1 LGFVFKT
8 KKMKYFRFAVALTIV
23 LIGAT
28 LQTKGQEKGF
38 LRGNVSDGEIGGP
51 MIGAN
56 VVLADNPSVGTI
68 TDFDGNYSLPL
79 DPGTYNIKISFISF
93 VSQTFTD
100 VVIKPGEVTII
111 DTELKP
117 AVDEL
122 AAVEIV
128 AEARRNTET
137 AVLMD
142 MKNATGVMDG
152 LSVQSIRKI
161 GDSDLSGAIKRVT
174 GVTVQDGKYVYVRGL
189 GDRYTKTTLN
199 GMAIPGLD
207 PDVNAV
213 AIDIFPTSV
222 LENVAVFKSFT
233 PNQYGDFTGGLVNVV
248 TKNFPDVKETQVRLG
263 VGYVFGQTFNNDFI
277 LYDRGGTD
285 WLGFDDGTRE
295 LPINKNTVIPLE
307 PLNDPELERITRS
320 FNSTLA
326 TSQANALMNT
336 SLSFR
341 HGNQINKENGETWG
355 YNFVLNYRN
364 NNNFYEDFEAN
375 TFLKPAGDSA
385 DENELFRDE
394 QRIGVVGRNEVQWS
408 ALASGAYKK
417 GNSDFNAMILHSQS
431 AETSASKRRSTNFN
445 QTQARLVEDILT
457 FTQRSLTT
465 FMIGGRHQVDKL
477 NIEWR
482 NALTRSRVYDPDF
495 RTTAYSITTGD
506 TTLNT
511 GDGAGI
517 DRFWR
522 DLNEINENFRVD
534 LTYEF
539 NKSFKLLAGGNAL
552 LKWRD
557 FETLAYGHDR
567 VNKTDVV
574 GDPDWFLQDENIW
587 TTSDNSGTFTI
598 GNFEPINTFEARQ
611 NVFAGYLMGE
621 NRIFGNMRAIYGV
634 RVEQGSM
641 FYTGVTGD
649 ASEALNDAQTLDE
662 LNFLPSLNLVYELT
676 EKMNLRGSY
685 TQTLARP
692 SFKEKSNAQIFD
704 PITKRTFVGN
714 IDLDQTEIQN
724 YDLRWE
730 WFLGPR
736 ELISVAAFY
745 KQFDGHIELV
755 AFETA
760 PDNLKPRN
768 AGSANV
774 TGIEVELRKSLG
786 FLAGESSKIL
796 NRFFIGGNLT
806 LVQSEV
812 DMREVNTGNEG
823 QTEYDLRQDNLRP
836 GETLDFFRD
845 MAGQSP
851 YAINANLTYEIIEKQ
866 FNVSVAY
873 NVQGEQ
879 LTVIA
884 SGRRPDV
891 YTIPFHSLDFNAYF
905 SFGEKLNSRIVLGLN
920 NILDDDRTL
929 VYRSFGSQDQIFQSF
944 RPGTTAR
951 LSYVYSF

>member
-1 LGFVFKT
+1 MIQVRYYAFLLLVFVGNL
-8 KKMKYFRFAVALTIV
+8 AQA
-23 LIGAT
+23 
-28 LQTKGQEKGF
+28 QEKGF
-38 LRGNVSDGEIGGP
+38 LRGNVADGEIGGP
-51 MIGAN
+51 MIGAT
-56 VVLADNPSVGTI
+56 VVLANNPGVGTI

-79 DPGTYNIKISFISF
+79 APGTYDIKISFISF
-93 VSQTFTD
+93 VSQTFTG
-100 VVIKPGEVTII
+100 ITIESGEVTVL

-142 MKNATGVMDG
+142 MKNATAVTDG

-174 GVTVQDGKYVYVRGL
+174 GVTVQGGKYVYVRGL

-199 GMAIPGLD
+199 GMSIPGLD

-233 PNQYGDFTGGLVNVV
+233 PDQYGDFTGGLVNIV
-248 TKNFPDVKETQVRLG
+248 TKNFPDIKETQVSLG
-263 VGYVFGQTFNNDFI
+263 VGYTLDQTFNSDFI
-277 LYDRGGTD
+277 LYDRGSLD
-285 WLGFDDGTRE
+285 FLGFDDGTRE
-295 LPINKNTVIPLE
+295 LPINKNTEIPVE
-307 PLNDPELERITRS
+307 PLNDPALESITRS
-320 FNSTLA
+320 FNPTLA
-326 TSQANALMNT
+326 ASKANAFLNT
-336 SLSFR
+336 SLSVR
-341 HGNQINKENGETWG
+341 HGNQINKENGGTWG

-364 NNNFYEDFEAN
+364 NNTYYEDFEAN
-375 TFLKPAGDSA
+375 TFLKPAGDS
-385 DENELFRDE
+385 EGETELFKDE
-394 QRIGVVGRNEVQWS
+394 ERIGVVGKNEVQWS
-408 ALASGAYKK
+408 ALGAAAYKK
-417 GNSDFNAMILHSQS
+417 GNSDYTAMLLHSQS
-431 AETSASKRRSTNFN
+431 GETSASQRRSRNLN

-457 FTQRSLTT
+457 YTQRSLTT
-465 FMIGGRHQVDKL
+465 FMVGGRHNFDKL

-482 NALTRSRVYDPDF
+482 NAFTRSRVYDPDF
-495 RTTAYSITTGD
+495 RSTAFSVTTGD

-522 DLNEINENFRVD
+522 DLNEINENVRVD
-534 LTYEF
+534 ATYEI
-539 NKSFKLLAGGNAL
+539 NNTFKVSAGANAL

-567 VNKTDVV
+567 VNKSDVV
-574 GDPDWFLQDENIW
+574 GDPDWFLREENIW
-587 TTSDNSGTFTI
+587 TPTDNSGTFTI

-611 NVFAGYLMGE
+611 NVFAGYVMGE
-621 NRIFGNMRAIYGV
+621 NSLLEKIRVIYGL

-641 FYTGVTGD
+641 FYTGVTG
-649 ASEALNDAQTLDE
+649 EADQDLNDEKTLDE
-662 LNFLPSLNLVYELT
+662 LNFLPSLNLVYKAT
-676 EKMNLRGSY
+676 KDMNIRGSY

-714 IDLDQTEIQN
+714 IDLQQTEIQN

-736 ELISVAAFY
+736 ELISIAGFY

-768 AGSANV
+768 SGSA
-774 TGIEVELRKSLG
+774 EVLGVEMEVKKGLG
-786 FLAGESSKIL
+786 FLANETSKIL

-806 LVQSEV
+806 LVQSAV

-823 QTEYDLRQDNLRP
+823 QTEYELRLENLRP
-836 GETLDFFRD
+836 GETIGFERD

-851 YAINANLTYEIIEKQ
+851 YSINANLSYEIIEKQ
-866 FNVSVAY
+866 MNFSLAY

-879 LTVIA
+879 LTIIA

-891 YTIPFHSLDFNAYF
+891 YTIPFQSLDFNAYY
-905 SFGEKLNSRIVLGLN
+905 SFGEKLNSRITLGAN
-920 NILDDDRTL
+920 NLLDDDRTL
-929 VYRSFGSQDQIFQSF
+929 VYRSFGASDQVFQSF
-944 RPGTTAR
+944 KPGTTIR
-951 LSYVYSF
+951 LSYRYTF

>member
-1 LGFVFKT
+1 MIQVRYYTFLLLLFV
-8 KKMKYFRFAVALTIV
+8 ANLTQ
-23 LIGAT
+23 A
-28 LQTKGQEKGF
+28 QEKGF
-38 LRGNVSDGEIGGP
+38 LRGNVADGEIGGP
-51 MIGAN
+51 MIGAT
-56 VVLADNPSVGTI
+56 VVLADNPGVGTI

-79 DPGTYNIKISFISF
+79 APGTYNIKISFISF

-100 VVIKPGEVTII
+100 VTIEAGEVTVI

-122 AAVEIV
+122 QAVEIV

-142 MKNATGVMDG
+142 MKNATAVTDG

-174 GVTVQDGKYVYVRGL
+174 GVTVQGGKYVYVRGL

-199 GMAIPGLD
+199 GMSIPGLD

-233 PNQYGDFTGGLVNVV
+233 PDQYGDFTGGLVNIV
-248 TKNFPDVKETQVRLG
+248 TKNFPDIKETQVSLG
-263 VGYVFGQTFNNDFI
+263 VGYTLNQTFNSDFI
-277 LYDRGGTD
+277 LYDRGSLD
-285 WLGFDDGTRE
+285 FLGFDDGTRE
-295 LPINKNTVIPLE
+295 LPINPNTEIPVE
-307 PLNDPELERITRS
+307 PLNDPALERITRE
-320 FNSTLA
+320 FNPTLA
-326 TSQANALMNT
+326 ASEANAFLNT
-336 SLSFR
+336 SLSVR
-341 HGNQINKENGETWG
+341 HGNQINRPNGGTWG

-364 NNNFYEDFEAN
+364 NNTFYEDFEAN
-375 TFLKPAGDSA
+375 TFLKPAGDS
-385 DENELFRDE
+385 EGETELFKDE
-394 QRIGVVGRNEVQWS
+394 ERIGVVGRNEVQWS
-408 ALASGAYKK
+408 GLGAVAYKK
-417 GNSDFNAMILHSQS
+417 GNSDFTAMLLHSQS
-431 AETSASKRRSTNFN
+431 GETSASQRKSRNLN

-457 FTQRSLTT
+457 YTQRSLTT
-465 FMIGGRHQVDKL
+465 FMVGGRHRFDKL

-482 NALTRSRVYDPDF
+482 NAFTRSRVYDPDF
-495 RTTAYSITTGD
+495 RSTAFSVTTGD

-522 DLNEINENFRVD
+522 DLNEINENVRVD
-534 LTYEF
+534 ATYEF
-539 NKSFKLLAGGNAL
+539 NNTFKVSAGANAL

-574 GDPDWFLQDENIW
+574 GDPDWFLREENVW
-587 TTSDNSGTFTI
+587 TPSDNTGTFTI

-611 NVFAGYLMGE
+611 NVFAGYVMGE
-621 NRIFGNMRAIYGV
+621 NSLLEKIRVIYGL

-641 FYTGVTGD
+641 FYTGVTGE
-649 ASEALNDAQTLDE
+649 ASEALNDAKTLDE
-662 LNFLPSLNLVYELT
+662 LNFLPSLNLVYKAT
-676 EKMNLRGSY
+676 NDMNIRGSY

-736 ELISVAAFY
+736 ELISIAGFY

-768 AGSANV
+768 SGSA
-774 TGIEVELRKSLG
+774 EVLGVEMEVKKSLG
-786 FLAGESSKIL
+786 FFANETSKIL

-806 LVQSEV
+806 LVQSAV

-823 QTEYDLRQDNLRP
+823 QTEYELRLENIRP
-836 GETLDFFRD
+836 GEAIDFERD

-851 YAINANLTYEIIEKQ
+851 YSINANLSYEIIEKQ
-866 FNVSVAY
+866 MNFSLAY

-879 LTVIA
+879 LTIIA

-891 YTIPFHSLDFNAYF
+891 YTIPFQSLDFNAYY
-905 SFGEKLNSRIVLGLN
+905 SFGEKLNSRITLGAN

-929 VYRSFGSQDQIFQSF
+929 VYRSFGSTDQVFQSF
-944 RPGTTAR
+944 KPGTTIR
-951 LSYVYSF
+951 LSYRYTF